1 MCVPTLPASTLFL
14 YVISRPQTRSRR
26 PASRRLPNTK
36 EKNEQP
42 AAGLQHELDQLS
54 INALRFLAVDA
65 VQKANSG
72 HPGAPLACAPI
83 AYLLYH
89 KVMKHDPSDP
99 KWIDRDR
106 FVLSNGHA
114 SALLYGSLHLSGY
127 DLPMSQL
134 EQFRQ
139 WGSHTPGHPEYG
151 DTPGVEVTT
160 GPLGQGFGMAVGI
173 ATAEK
178 HLAAIYNRD
187 TYNIVDHFTY
197 VLCGDGDMMEG
208 ISHETASLAGTLGLG
223 KLIVFYDD
231 NLISLDGPTELSFT
245 ENVNMR
251 FEAYNWHVQFVPD
264 GNDLVALEDA
274 ILAAKAETTRPSLIN
289 VRTIIGYGSPKA
301 GTNKV
306 HGEALGVEAVKAT
319 KKNLGWPE
327 DKTFYVP
334 DEARANWDKAKLRG
348 KDFKAAWEAEF
359 AEYAKAYPEPAAEF
373 KRVISAKLA
382 DGWEKTI
389 PVFPTE
395 KPIATRNA
403 GQTVMNAIEK
413 VVPELFGGAADLTAS
428 TKTIFKDSPSFHV
441 DPTGRNV
448 FFGVREFGMC
458 AMVNGMAAHGGII
471 PFGSTFFVF
480 SDYARSAIRMAAL
493 MGVHSLFVF
502 THDSVGLGEDGPTH
516 QPIEHLMSL
525 RAIPQLTDFRPADA
539 NETAA
544 CWQLALERKSPSF
557 MALSRQ
563 DLPVLDNEKYKI
575 REGVK
580 HGAYALDAT
589 GKDIILIATGSEVS
603 VIIKAAAE
611 LKAAGINATVVSM
624 PSFRIFDE
632 QDQSYKDQL
641 FPESTP
647 KVSLEAGATMGWYK
661 YVGHN
666 GTVIGIDRFGASAPG
681 AIALD
686 KLGINVAHVVDAAKK
701 LVKK

>member
-1 MCVPTLPASTLFL
+1 MSDQQQ
-14 YVISRPQTRSRR
+14 SD
-26 PASRRLPNTK
+26 K
-36 EKNEQP
+36 
-42 AAGLQHELDQLS
+42 QHALDQLS

-72 HPGAPLACAPI
+72 HPGAPLGCAPI

-89 KVMKHDPSDP
+89 KIMKHDPADP

-127 DLPMSQL
+127 GLPMSQL

-151 DTPGVEVTT
+151 EAPGVEVTT

-178 HLAAIYNRD
+178 HLGAVYNRD
-187 TYNIVDHFTY
+187 GHKVIDHHTY
-197 VLCGDGDMMEG
+197 VLCGDGDLMEG
-208 ISHETASLAGTLGLG
+208 ISHETASLAGTLNLG
-223 KLIVFYDD
+223 KLIVLYDD

-245 ENVNMR
+245 EDVTQR
-251 FEAYNWHVQFVPD
+251 FEAYHWHVQMV
-264 GNDLVALEDA
+264 LEAA
-274 ILAAKAETTRPSLIN
+274 IAAAKAETTRPSLIR
-289 VRTIIGYGSPKA
+289 VRTVIGYGSPKA
-301 GTNKV
+301 GTSKV
-306 HGEALGVEAVKAT
+306 HGEALGVEAVKET

-334 DEARANWDKAKLRG
+334 EEARANWDTAKARG
-348 KDFKAAWEAEF
+348 KKAHEAWSADF
-359 AEYAKAYPEPAAEF
+359 AEYKKAYPEPAGEFERAIKAELS
-373 KRVISAKLA
+373 K
-382 DGWEKTI
+382 GWEKKI
-389 PVFPTE
+389 PVFPTD
-395 KPIATRNA
+395 KPVATRNA
-403 GQTVMNAIEK
+403 GQVVMNAIAG

-441 DPTGRNV
+441 DPKGRNV

-458 AMVNGMAAHGGII
+458 AMVNGMAAHGGLI

-480 SDYARSAIRMAAL
+480 SDYCRPALRLAAL
-493 MGVHSLFVF
+493 MSVHSLFVF

-516 QPIEHLMSL
+516 QPVEHLMAL
-525 RAIPQLTDFRPADA
+525 RAIPQFTDFRPADA

-544 CWQLALERKSPSF
+544 CWQLALERKSASF

-563 DLPVLDNEKYKI
+563 DLPVLDNEKYKVH
-575 REGVK
+575 EGVK
-580 HGAYALDAT
+580 KGAYALDNS

-603 VIIKAAAE
+603 LILKAAEE
-611 LKAAGINATVVSM
+611 LKAAGINASVVSM
-624 PSFRIFDE
+624 PSFKVYDE
-632 QDQSYKDQL
+632 QSDEYKASL
-641 FPESTP
+641 LPENTP
-647 KVSLEAGATMGWYK
+647 KLAVEAGATMGWYK
-661 YVGHN
+661 YIGHN
-666 GTVIGIDRFGASAPG
+666 GAVIGIDHFGASAPG
-681 AIALD
+681 PIVMEKFGFSVA
-686 KLGINVAHVVDAAKK
+686 NVVEQAKK